1 MPNDEPRTTLNR
13 YTRIFKQV
21 TPRAEKYKSS
31 LFDYASFFVRQ
42 TVYGQIRT
50 ENERFLP
57 VDRGVAFCG
66 AISARKHG
74 PQTWTANM
82 PANVLHKS
90 PMTAWLPNHQ
100 PHFFRNRNTTLLR

>member
-50 ENERFLP
+50 GNERFLP
-57 VDRGVAFCG
+57 ANLPANLPR
-66 AISARKHG
+66 
-74 PQTWTANM
+74 NM

>member
-42 TVYGQIRT
+42 TVYGQKRT

-57 VDRGVAFCG
+57 LDRGCAFRG
-66 AISARKHG
+66 AISARKPSRTHS
-74 PQTWTANM
+74 QK
-82 PANVLHKS
+82 PARKRSIQKS
-90 PMTAWLPNHQ
+90 NDFEAV
-100 PHFFRNRNTTLLR
+100 